1 MASVRLR
8 PFLLR
13 EGFRFLFSHPNIKS
27 GKKKEA
33 AKKKRSCAR
42 AAARCIFHEKR
53 RFATVFF
60 WKRLG
65 SVSGF
70 HLADTAAANECAVKF
85 YQVILAFTE

>member
-1 MASVRLR
+1 MYTINNQDNKNVRK
-8 PFLLR
+8 
-13 EGFRFLFSHPNIKS
+13 EGNMFKYLYVYNYSPHEKDLCEMEF
-27 GKKKEA
+27 
-33 AKKKRSCAR
+33 
-42 AAARCIFHEKR
+42 RCIFHEKR
-53 RFATVFF
+53 RFATVFL